1 MYFAFILLYLCHLVA
16 TIGYSLAYFGELKEF
31 SENKTFWWY
40 FLCVMT
46 SYYGMGILKATI
58 EHLVLLQTDKTS
70 PLQKERIIDHT
81 TY

>member
-31 SENKTFWWY
+31 SKNKTFWWN

-46 SYYGMGILKATI
+46 THYGLMILKVTI
-58 EHLVLLQTDKTS
+58 QQFLWFRTDNNS
-70 PLQKERIIDHT
+70 LQKEMIIDHT